1 MGTVG
6 VANPRSRKLA
16 QPLKQQNMLAIDAI
30 QQLQIKTNFEVRL
43 QRSK

>member
-16 QPLKQQNMLAIDAI
+16 QPLKQQNILAIDET
-30 QQLQIKTNFEVRL
+30 LYD
-43 QRSK
+43 S